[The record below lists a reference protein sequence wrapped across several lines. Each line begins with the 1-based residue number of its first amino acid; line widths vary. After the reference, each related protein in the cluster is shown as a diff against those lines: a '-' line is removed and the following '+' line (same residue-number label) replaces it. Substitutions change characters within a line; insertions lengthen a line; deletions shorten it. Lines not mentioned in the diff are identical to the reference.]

1 MSRLWP
7 RTLTAQLVILLLL
20 ALFAAQLVTFAILH
34 DERRG
39 AFEAL
44 VREQVLER
52 AAALV
57 RLTETTLTKGERRR
71 ALRAFSTRQLRFWLA
86 DEPVVG
92 EAEGAG
98 ARHLARR
105 LEGLLDDGREVEV
118 RVAQGDIRRP
128 AGRPPW
134 QTRWQRSL
142 GDDFDL
148 GELPETL
155 PASGLLLA
163 IRLDEAFWLNAA
175 MIVPPER
182 PRFGIAPL
190 AGLLAAAVLISVVT
204 LLSLRRLTRPLSA
217 LAAAAD
223 AVGRGEPRE
232 LEASRGPLE
241 IRRTATAFNAMQA
254 RVTRAMAD
262 RTQLLAAV
270 THDLRTPITTLRLR
284 TEMVE
289 DEALKERLRAT
300 LDEMEALTEAGLMLA
315 RDTATE
321 EPTRTVDLVALVES
335 IAADFLDQGRSVQV
349 APAPPLPYRC
359 RKLAMTRAVRN
370 LVENALRYGETA
382 EIDIRETP
390 GSVTVTIDDRGP
402 GLPEA
407 LLERVFEPFFRGEA
421 SRSPETGGSGLGL
434 AIARAIIR
442 SHGGDIMLENR
453 KPRGLRAIIE
463 LPATAH

>member
-1 MSRLWP
+1 
-7 RTLTAQLVILLLL
+7 
-20 ALFAAQLVTFAILH
+20 
-34 DERRG
+34 
-39 AFEAL
+39 
-44 VREQVLER
+44 
-52 AAALV
+52 
-57 RLTETTLTKGERRR
+57 
-71 ALRAFSTRQLRFWLA
+71 
-86 DEPVVG
+86 
-92 EAEGAG
+92 
-98 ARHLARR
+98 
-105 LEGLLDDGREVEV
+105 
-118 RVAQGDIRRP
+118 
-128 AGRPPW
+128 
-134 QTRWQRSL
+134 
-142 GDDFDL
+142 
-148 GELPETL
+148 
-155 PASGLLLA
+155 
-163 IRLDEAFWLNAA
+163 
-175 MIVPPER
+175 
-182 PRFGIAPL
+182 
-190 AGLLAAAVLISVVT
+190 
-204 LLSLRRLTRPLSA
+204 
-217 LAAAAD
+217 
-223 AVGRGEPRE
+223 
-232 LEASRGPLE
+232 
-241 IRRTATAFNAMQA
+241 
-254 RVTRAMAD
+254 
-262 RTQLLAAV
+262 
-270 THDLRTPITTLRLR
+270 
-284 TEMVE
+284 MVE